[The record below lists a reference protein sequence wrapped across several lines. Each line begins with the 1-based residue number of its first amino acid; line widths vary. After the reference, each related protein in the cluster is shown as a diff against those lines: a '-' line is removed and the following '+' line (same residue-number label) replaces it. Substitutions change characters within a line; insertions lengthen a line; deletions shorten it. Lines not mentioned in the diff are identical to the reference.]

1 MSYQQNIFEEIYPRF
16 RFSKPVRLIELFA
29 GYGSQAF
36 AMKYLNMNFE
46 PWRICEWNYKSFH
59 AYKCFHHNEDNTD
72 YSEGM
77 TDEELYSKISNYGIS
92 SNWNEPMTTAQIKA
106 LKPARLRQIY
116 NDIQATHNL
125 VDVSRVNARDLAIE
139 REREREH
146 DYVLTYSFP
155 CQDLSLAGKMG
166 GLTASRSGLLWQVE
180 RILKELTE
188 LKQRP
193 DVLLM
198 ENVPQV
204 HGEGNVKLFQDWLY
218 ALELMG
224 YKSYIEDLSAT
235 DYGIPQTRVR
245 AFMVSIL
252 GDYNYEFPQKKPLNL
267 KLCDMLEDEAPR
279 KYYLTSES
287 VKRISHWKAQQ
298 KPLKKVKSNVEL
310 CPTITARGAGED
322 HSGMILIDEALF
334 NKALKET
341 LKNNVCT
348 HGDFIDTY
356 NKVIKK
362 DGMCT
367 TITTRI
373 NEGNH
378 HYVAVDEAD
387 KTLSIRKLTPLEC
400 FRLMGVKD
408 CDFDNIREEFSDS
421 VLYHLAGDS
430 IVVDVLMAIFEKMI

>member
-1 MSYQQNIFEEIYPRF
+1 
-16 RFSKPVRLIELFA
+16 
-29 GYGSQAF
+29 
-36 AMKYLNMNFE
+36 
-46 PWRICEWNYKSFH
+46 
-59 AYKCFHHNEDNTD
+59 
-72 YSEGM
+72 
-77 TDEELYSKISNYGIS
+77 
-92 SNWNEPMTTAQIKA
+92 
-106 LKPARLRQIY
+106 
-116 NDIQATHNL
+116 
-125 VDVSRVNARDLAIE
+125 
-139 REREREH
+139 
-146 DYVLTYSFP
+146 
-155 CQDLSLAGKMG
+155 MG

-267 KLCDMLEDEAPR
+267 KLCDMLEDEVPR

-298 KPLKKVKSNVEL
+298 KPLEKVKSNVEL

-341 LKNNVCT
+341 LKNNVCA

-430 IVVDVLMAIFEKMI
+430 IVVDVLMAIFEEMI